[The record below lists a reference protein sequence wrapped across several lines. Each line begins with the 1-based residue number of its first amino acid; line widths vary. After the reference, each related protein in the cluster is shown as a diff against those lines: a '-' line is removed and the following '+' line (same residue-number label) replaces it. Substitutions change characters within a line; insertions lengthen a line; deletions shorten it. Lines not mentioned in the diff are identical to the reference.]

1 MMFSSDTHKVLLP
14 AWIWEEAQN
23 EVHFKKLVLDYMRR
37 YPEYSIKSVK
47 GKFAICTRK

>member
-1 MMFSSDTHKVLLP
+1 MMFSETPTKVLLP
-14 AWIWEEAQN
+14 EWIWEEAQN

-47 GKFAICTRK
+47 GHFAICARK